1 MYMNCECG
9 KTIMKKSY
17 WRHLKTLYHKSRINN
32 NTESLDR

>member
-17 WRHLKTLYHKSRINN
+17 WRHIKTQYHKSRINV
-32 NTESLDR
+32 ELVQSR